1 MATRSTTH
9 RFIMSAR
16 DNTDAAT
23 TSAGNNFKKLSKRA
37 ATVATTVTT
46 IGTAVGGV
54 GLAVAKMS
62 ADSARE
68 MDNLARAANAT
79 TAEFEATA
87 TAARKYNI
95 EQDELSDILRDV
107 TDRVGDFISTGAGPM
122 ADFFEQIAPLVGVTA
137 EQFSRLSGP
146 EAMQLYVN
154 SLEQANLSQSEMVF
168 FMEAIASNSS
178 NLLPLYANNGR
189 ELQQLTDRYHQ
200 FNDSLQLSSGQT
212 EDLSEL
218 SKTFDLIGTTAGNAA
233 ERLTATLAPELN
245 GFLNMALELI
255 PKTTNAL
262 VDFINTFRDA
272 DNISAISDLEE
283 EIDEVSQKIVK
294 AEERLNSVFGRTIT
308 GREEY
313 SNQLLLYRTRL
324 EELNM
329 ALRALTEQEQA
340 RQGQTGG
347 NNTGDS
353 DTPNRQQ
360 TEEDVTL
367 AIAEFELKTF
377 KEIQEEKEMRHL
389 NSLQMQLVAEQEHQR
404 KQIELQEELDAK
416 RRDAAL
422 GLTNSLGD
430 LFVQQA
436 DLKYQAELD
445 ALRNSENLTEKER
458 EQREEAAR
466 EAFENSK
473 RLQLGLVGVNTAA
486 AVMNELATNPDP
498 WSKWLTVGSIV
509 ALGLK
514 QASAINAQKF
524 GGGTSIAGA
533 NTPAGATQTPT
544 PLPPGGSQPQQ
555 SVNINI
561 TTTGNNDPQEII
573 QALQDFYN
581 NDGVLFN
588 QDSAQYQQVVNG

>member
-9 RFIMSAR
+9 RFILSAR
-16 DNTDAAT
+16 DNTDGAIR
-23 TSAGNNFKKLSKRA
+23 SSEENFGRLAKKA
-37 ATVATTVTT
+37 ATVTTAVAT
-46 IGTAVGGV
+46 IGTAVAGV
-54 GLAVAKMS
+54 GVAVAQMS
-62 ADSARE
+62 ANSVRE
-68 MDNLARAANAT
+68 MENLARAANST

-87 TAARKYNI
+87 SAARRFGV

-122 ADFFEQIAPLVGVTA
+122 ADFFENIAPQVGVTA
-137 EQFSRLSGP
+137 DQFARLSGP
-146 EAMQLYVN
+146 DALQLYVS
-154 SLEQANLSQSEMVF
+154 SLERANLSQSESVF
-168 FMEAIASNSS
+168 YMEAIASNAS
-178 NLLPLYANNGR
+178 NLLPLYANNAS
-189 ELQQLTDRYHQ
+189 ELQRLTDRYAE
-200 FNDSLQLSSGQT
+200 FNSTLEISAGQS
-212 EDLSEL
+212 EDLNEL
-218 SKTFDLIGTTAGNAA
+218 SETFDLIATTSKNAA
-233 ERLTATLAPELN
+233 EQLTATLAPELN
-245 GFLNMALELI
+245 QFLTSALELI
-255 PKTTNAL
+255 PQATNAL
-262 VDFINTFRDA
+262 VDFINTFKDA
-272 DNISAISDLEE
+272 EDITQISALERQIRDTEESISEL
-283 EIDEVSQKIVK
+283 DEKFVRFEGKRWRGRLT
-294 AEERLNSVFGRTIT
+294 ATNELARLEERLISLRAA
-308 GREEY
+308 
-313 SNQLLLYRTRL
+313 L
-324 EELNM
+324 EE
-329 ALRALTEQEQA
+329 AQ
-340 RQGQTGG
+340 
-347 NNTGDS
+347 S
-353 DTPNRQQ
+353 DQYMVDQSQPPDVDLVGTTQNRQQ
-360 TEEDVTL
+360 AEEDVTL
-367 AIAEFELKTF
+367 SIAEFELKTF

-389 NSLQMQLVAEQEHQR
+389 NSLQMQLVAEQQHQR

-544 PLPPGGSQPQQ
+544 PLPPGGTQPQQ

>member
-9 RFIMSAR
+9 RFILSAR
-16 DNTDAAT
+16 DNTDGAIR
-23 TSAGNNFKKLSKRA
+23 SSEENFGRLAKKA
-37 ATVATTVTT
+37 VTVTTAVAT
-46 IGTAVGGV
+46 IGTAATGV
-54 GLAVAKMS
+54 GVAVAQMS
-62 ADSARE
+62 ANSVRE
-68 MDNLARAANAT
+68 MENLARAANST

-87 TAARKYNI
+87 SAARRFGV

-122 ADFFEQIAPLVGVTA
+122 ADFFENIAPQVGVTA
-137 EQFSRLSGP
+137 DQFARLSGP
-146 EAMQLYVN
+146 DALQLYVS
-154 SLEQANLSQSEMVF
+154 SLERANLSQSESVF
-168 FMEAIASNSS
+168 YMEAIASNAS
-178 NLLPLYANNGR
+178 NLLPLYANNAS
-189 ELQQLTDRYHQ
+189 ELQRLTDRYAE
-200 FNDSLQLSSGQT
+200 FNSTLEISAGQSDDLN
-212 EDLSEL
+212 ELSE
-218 SKTFDLIGTTAGNAA
+218 TFDLIATTSKNAA
-233 ERLTATLAPELN
+233 EQLTATLAPELN
-245 GFLNMALELI
+245 QFLTSALELI
-255 PKTTNAL
+255 PQATNAL
-262 VDFINTFRDA
+262 VDFINTFKDA
-272 DNISAISDLEE
+272 EDITQISALERQIRDTEESISEL
-283 EIDEVSQKIVK
+283 DEKFVRFEGKRWRGRLT
-294 AEERLNSVFGRTIT
+294 ATNELARLEERLISLRAA
-308 GREEY
+308 
-313 SNQLLLYRTRL
+313 L
-324 EELNM
+324 EEAQSDQYM
-329 ALRALTEQEQA
+329 VDQS
-340 RQGQTGG
+340 QTPDVDLVG
-347 NNTGDS
+347 T
-353 DTPNRQQ
+353 TQNRQQ
-360 TEEDVTL
+360 AEEDVTL
-367 AIAEFELKTF
+367 SIAEFELKTF

-389 NSLQMQLVAEQEHQR
+389 NSLQMQLVAEQQHQR